1 MKEEMFLQCWEIV
14 SRMEIWF
21 LSNCPFEEM
30 TRGDY
35 MTLNLLT
42 QFANDGKKMTV
53 TLMSDT
59 LKVSKAAISQGVK
72 ALKKKGWLESVSDSN
87 DKRKSYIIITDK
99 GRKAYE
105 KQRTVLIQ
113 NLQECF
119 KDIDEADLKMFCD
132 KLTKVAGQI
141 SLKI

>member
-1 MKEEMFLQCWEIV
+1 
-14 SRMEIWF
+14 MEIWF
-21 LSNCPFEEM
+21 FSNCPFEEM
-30 TRGDY
+30 SRGDY

-42 QFANDGKKMTV
+42 QSEKDGKNMTV
-53 TLMSDT
+53 TMMSDSI
-59 LKVSKAAISQGVK
+59 KVSKAAISQSVK
-72 ALKKKGWLESVSDSN
+72 ALKKKGFLESVSDLN

-105 KQRTVLIQ
+105 KQRKVIIQ

-119 KDIDEADLKMFCD
+119 KGIDEADLKMFCD
-132 KLTKVAGQI
+132 KLNKVAGQI

>member
-1 MKEEMFLQCWEIV
+1 MFLQCWEIV
-14 SRMEIWF
+14 SKIEIWF

-30 TRGDY
+30 SRGDY

-42 QFANDGKKMTV
+42 QSAKDGKKMTV
-53 TLMSDT
+53 TMMSDSI
-59 LKVSKAAISQGVK
+59 KVSKAAISQSVK
-72 ALKKKGWLESVSDSN
+72 ALKKKGWLESVSDLN
-87 DKRKSYIIITDK
+87 DKRKSYIVITNK

-105 KQRTVLIQ
+105 KQRTVLIK

-119 KDIDEADLKMFCD
+119 KNINEADLKMFCD
-132 KLTKVAGQI
+132 KLNRVAKQI